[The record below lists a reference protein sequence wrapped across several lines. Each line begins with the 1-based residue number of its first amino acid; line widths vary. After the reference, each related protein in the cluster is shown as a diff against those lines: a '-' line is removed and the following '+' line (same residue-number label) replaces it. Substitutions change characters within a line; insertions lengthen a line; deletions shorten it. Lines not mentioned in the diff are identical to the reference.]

1 MVSPLGI
8 FLESKMDE
16 CMFKF
21 GISADSLRKMTV
33 GLCCGSSSFVYELSR
48 AVYGLRYIAWV
59 GDYAWASC
67 ANEYLP
73 YDLWNK
79 VEFSSYSPAITAR
92 RINLSHAELD
102 KLKT

>member
-1 MVSPLGI
+1 MVTVLEI
-8 FLESKMDE
+8 FLEVRMDE
-16 CMFKF
+16 CTFKF
-21 GISADSLRKMTV
+21 GCRADLLRKMTV

-59 GDYAWASC
+59 GDYAWADGAWENS
-67 ANEYLP
+67 P
-73 YDLWNK
+73 YRQCNRA
-79 VEFSSYSPAITAR
+79 EFRLSRPAITAR